1 MAKQPTVGQNLYS
14 GKDQFN
20 PKDEIKSNEKKKTV
34 IGIVEAEK
42 LQKSGW
48 QLLSAVPISSD
59 PFGDKEYKFKK
70 E

>member
-1 MAKQPTVGQNLYS
+1 MAKQPTVAQNLYS

-48 QLLSAVPISSD
+48 RLLSAVPISSD
-59 PFGDKEYKFKK
+59 HFGDKEYKFKT